1 MVGRKTQ
8 QEVSCRRMEADIY
21 GEKEGKKGQK
31 KERKRTLSFWFYHVL
46 KIRIYSFYRFLGIHS
61 GL

>member
-1 MVGRKTQ
+1 
-8 QEVSCRRMEADIY
+8 MEADIY